1 MTLVRVLSG
10 MLAVLGV
17 TVHSLP
23 AQAPPSLVDVG
34 GHRLHVQVAG
44 TAKPGVPTVVF
55 ESGLGSALAAW
66 YGIHLT
72 IADSVRTIAYER
84 AGIGASEPAGGARS
98 FTDMVAELHTL
109 LDKVGA
115 PPPYVLV
122 GHSLGGPLINLF
134 AATFPR
140 EVAGLVYIDPADFM
154 QPEGNIS
161 ALWEK
166 VGGTKNGLDSI
177 RKISAQ
183 LMTRAGA
190 GVLAEWREYD
200 RVERSG
206 FADFRAASVA
216 PDVPMVVLLAG
227 KSDPAPPGIALPAY
241 YDQFLRAA
249 SDQRMDHFRSLA
261 AGASNGTLV
270 FTSKS
275 GHFIHATEPELA
287 VWAIRRVIFSATPH
301 PELERFVG
309 QYRLAP
315 TVTIAITRQDDKLLL
330 QLTGQNAFALAQET
344 PTTFSVKLVGAVIE
358 FEMDATGN
366 VTGLVLV
373 QNGARQRAPK
383 AR

>member
-1 MTLVRVLSG
+1 MTLVRLLSG

-17 TVHSLP
+17 TAHALA
-23 AQAPPSLVDVG
+23 AQARPSLVDVG
-34 GHRLHVQVAG
+34 GHKLNVQVAG
-44 TAKPGVPTVVF
+44 TSKPGVPTVVF
-55 ESGLGSALAAW
+55 ESGLGSTLEAW
-66 YGIHLT
+66 NGIHLT

-84 AGIGASEPAGGARS
+84 AGIGASEPAAGTRS
-98 FTDMVAELHTL
+98 FTGMVAELHTL

-115 PPPYVLV
+115 APPYVLV
-122 GHSLGGPLINLF
+122 GHSLGGALTNLF

-154 QPEGNIS
+154 QAEGNIA

-166 VGGTKNGLDSI
+166 VGTKKDLNSL
-177 RKISAQ
+177 RKIMAQ
-183 LMTRAGA
+183 LMTRAGE

-200 RVERSG
+200 RVERGG
-206 FADFRAASVA
+206 FADFRAAGVA
-216 PDVPMVVLLAG
+216 PDVPMVVLLG
-227 KSDPAPPGIALPAY
+227 KPDPAPPGITLPKN
-241 YDQFLRAA
+241 YDRFLRAA

-261 AGASNGTLV
+261 AGALNGTLV

-275 GHFIHATEPELA
+275 SHFIHATEPELA

-315 TVTIAITRQDDKLLL
+315 SVTITITRADDKLLL
-330 QLTGQNAFALAQET
+330 QVTGQNAVALAQET
-344 PTTFSVKLVGAVIE
+344 PATFSVKMVGAVIE
-358 FEMDATGN
+358 FEMDAKGN

-383 AR
+383 AE